1 MSEKQLSDKKLKKY
15 EKILLEEKKQN
26 QKIIDDINEN
36 QKKGT
41 KNGSGDLSSYS
52 IHQADLGSDTDEAE
66 RRVYILNKEIENLKY
81 INEALR
87 RIYDKSYGI
96 CVICGDYIPEKR
108 LKVIPYAKYCIAC
121 KEKEEKRKRSR

>member
-15 EKILLEEKKQN
+15 EKILLEEKKQT
-26 QKIIDDINEN
+26 QKIIDDINEI

>member
-15 EKILLEEKKQN
+15 EKILLEEKKQT
-26 QKIIDDINEN
+26 QKIIDDINEI

-52 IHQADLGSDTDEAE
+52 THQADLGSDTDEAE

>member
-1 MSEKQLSDKKLKKY
+1 MSEKQLSEKKLKKY
-15 EKILLEEKKQN
+15 ENVLLEEKQQT
-26 QKIIDDINEN
+26 QKIIDAINEI
-36 QKKGT
+36 QKKGA

-81 INEALR
+81 INQALR

-108 LKVIPYAKYCIAC
+108 LKVIPYAKYCIAQL
-121 KEKEEKRKRSR
+121 

>member
-1 MSEKQLSDKKLKKY
+1 MSEKKLSDKKLKKY
-15 EKILLEEKKQN
+15 ETILLQEKQQT
-26 QKIIDDINEN
+26 QKIIDTINEI

-66 RRVYILNKEIENLKY
+66 RRVYILNKELQNLKY
-81 INEALR
+81 INEALK

-121 KEKEEKRKRSR
+121 KEKEEKRKRRR